1 MHVLSVWGA
10 GAGGRA
16 WRASATVVLRGPGAK
31 APLFLEVHVGEL
43 PSEASCH
50 IVSISWFEKRE
61 GSLILSWMW
70 R

>member
-1 MHVLSVWGA
+1 M
-10 GAGGRA
+10 
-16 WRASATVVLRGPGAK
+16 VLRGPGAK
-31 APLFLEVHVGEL
+31 APLFLEVHVGVL

>member
-1 MHVLSVWGA
+1 M
-10 GAGGRA
+10 
-16 WRASATVVLRGPGAK
+16 SAAVVFCGPGAK

-50 IVSISWFEKRE
+50 IMRISWLEERE
-61 GSLILSWMW
+61 GSLVLSWMW